1 MEDKNLIV
9 ELKNGS
15 ESAFSK
21 IYDRYWFHIFHFAS
35 LYISNKEEVREIVQD
50 IFVRLWES
58 RRLLKEDENF
68 KGYLFII
75 TRNHIFNKSK
85 SIYFNYDFY
94 QITIDNAL
102 EYSYRIEDELDAKEL
117 EKQINILISEM
128 PLQRQTVFT
137 MSRKF
142 YKTYKEIATELGIS
156 EKTVERHINEAIKY
170 IKSNLHLLAIF
181 LSVQLF

>member
-1 MEDKNLIV
+1 MDNKSLIL

-15 ESAFSK
+15 ESAFRE
-21 IYDRYWFHIFHFAS
+21 IYDRYWLHIFHFAS

-50 IFVRLWES
+50 VFIKLWES
-58 RRLLKEDENF
+58 KHFLKEDENF

-85 SIYFNYDFY
+85 STYFNHDFY

-117 EKQINILISEM
+117 EKHINILISEM
-128 PLQRQTVFT
+128 PPQRQAVFT
-137 MSRKF
+137 MSRKL

-156 EKTVERHINEAIKY
+156 EKTVERHVNEAIRY
-170 IKSNLHLLAIF
+170 IKSNLTLLMIF
-181 LSVQLF
+181 LSIKIF